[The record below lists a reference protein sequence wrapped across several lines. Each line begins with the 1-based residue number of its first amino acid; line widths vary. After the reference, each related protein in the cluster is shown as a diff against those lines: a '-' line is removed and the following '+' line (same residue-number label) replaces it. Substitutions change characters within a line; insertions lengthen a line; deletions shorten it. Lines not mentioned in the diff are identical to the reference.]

1 VRECAPRWFGVSL
14 VEGRGLVGG
23 SPSLCTSSIT
33 RRLSPHSSSVGR
45 RLARASARLG
55 IACAVALSVA
65 ALPAPRALATPPP
78 SSPQD
83 DAAVL
88 ARLGDR
94 ARLAGRFTEAAAS
107 YRASLALVPDEA
119 TALSLALALAAQG
132 KAREAAPLLARLV
145 AAPVSGSLPAEDR
158 ERAAR
163 ALADA
168 RRDLATVTI
177 QVGSAGAIVEVDG
190 APVGLSP
197 LPEPLFLAAGHHTV
211 RAARD
216 GYRSSEA
223 TFEAD
228 ADRAYTIQ
236 LGLLREAKSG
246 DTGDGGRS
254 LSHDDSVAASPFA
267 PGLGSYLAGPGGA
280 IRAAGITLSAAGLIA
295 GVSALVAAE
304 VSNESVAFHAA
315 RVGSRPDSACACP
328 CEEIER
334 DCARIDAGK
343 AARGAATIAAGVL
356 LGGSGVA
363 AAATLLSIFLL
374 PPSRPAA
381 ATVGGSKLILSPHAG
396 PWGGGVSLEASW

>member
-1 VRECAPRWFGVSL
+1 M
-14 VEGRGLVGG
+14 GG
-23 SPSLCTSSIT
+23 SPSFVTSSNT

-45 RLARASARLG
+45 RLGRASARLG
-55 IACAVALSVA
+55 ILCAVALSVT
-65 ALPAPRALATPPP
+65 ALSAPRALATPPP
-78 SSPQD
+78 STPQS
-83 DAAVL
+83 DAALL

-94 ARLAGRFTEAAAS
+94 SRVAGRFAEAEAS

-132 KAREAAPLLARLV
+132 KAREAAPLLARIV
-145 AAPVSGSLPAEDR
+145 AAAASGSLSAEDR

-168 RRDLATVTI
+168 RRELATVTI

-197 LPEPLFLAAGHHTV
+197 LPEPLFLAAGRHTV

-223 TFEAD
+223 TFEAA

-236 LGLLREAKSG
+236 LGLLRDAKSEG
-246 DTGDGGRS
+246 TGDLRRS
-254 LSHDDSVAASPFA
+254 LPHVDPVAASPFA
-267 PGLGSYLAGPGGA
+267 AGVGSYLAGPGGA
-280 IRAAGITLSAAGLIA
+280 VRAVGITLSAAGLVA
-295 GVSALVAAE
+295 GISALVAAQ
-304 VSNESVAFHAA
+304 VSDEGVALQAA
-315 RVGSRPDSACACP
+315 RLRSRPGSACACP

-334 DCARIDAGK
+334 ECARIDAGI
-343 AARGAATIAAGVL
+343 AARDGATIAAGVL

-363 AAATLLSIFLL
+363 AAATLLSVFLL
-374 PPSRPAA
+374 PPSRPPA
-381 ATVGGSKLILSPHAG
+381 ATVGGSKLTLSPHAG